1 MRIEIKKNGLKVKVE
16 KIRFKKMQKK
26 LLNEKTMLK

>member
-16 KIRFKKMQKK
+16 KIKFKKMQKK